1 MLRIPNPISDL
12 TEVVK
17 IYCDIFPI
25 LKAYK
30 DFELDVVSKALIEK
44 SDVTSQGAIG
54 IEALERSTRLD
65 RSRDPIY
72 NQSKAL
78 CELYRLLGWLQSTTA
93 QTKYIATYLGEA
105 LVNASNKDDVVE
117 ECLIGLSYPNECVEV
132 KADTNL
138 RPFKSILY
146 YINKNTTL
154 SRDEIIYGVLNIDD
168 DTNMSELETLSSNMI
183 EFRKTKNGLKNEL
196 IKIGKEINIKYDPT
210 MGNYTRFP
218 ISAIKWANFGE
229 KKNNTYYVTQEAKN
243 KYNELKDSQ
252 DFRLKDFNKLKK
264 EEKKHLV
271 TYSHLKMLQGFGLQI
286 DEHKLRES
294 YRFLVDNGIIKN
306 KNILFSPFQLLSYD
320 TIKDISPDLIFQD
333 AKQYVHLD
341 LTDEAKQLSVREELR
356 LKVNIESKNRDI
368 SKISSLEIYREI
380 LSLLTKTKSSEKTVS
395 TLYKKYENANKDVF
409 YPLVADLLCIIGFN
423 CKVSRG
429 GQNYERADAIIID
442 EKYSIPIEIKSPG
455 EELEISVKAI
465 RQALENKI
473 IFLSRQQYKTDYETT
488 SLAIGY
494 NSPNIRSEVFELIED
509 IYKSFKFNICV
520 LNFTDLLIMAVS
532 VINSGKEITIENFRT
547 LKGVCNVKKLNNY

>member
-25 LKAYK
+25 LKSYK
-30 DFELDVVSKALIEK
+30 DFELDVVSKALIQT
-44 SDVTSQGAIG
+44 SNVTSQGAIG
-54 IEALERSTRLD
+54 IEALERSTRAD

-93 QTKYIATYLGEA
+93 QTKYIVTYLGEA
-105 LVNASNKDDVVE
+105 LVDATNKDDVVE
-117 ECLIGLSYPNECVEV
+117 ECLIGLSYPNECVAV
-132 KADTNL
+132 KSGTNL

-146 YINKNTTL
+146 YINKNITL

-168 DTNMSELETLSSNMI
+168 DTNVAELEKLSEKMVD
-183 EFRKTKNGLKNEL
+183 FRKIKNGLKNEL
-196 IKIGKEINIKYDPT
+196 IKIGQAINVKYDPT
-210 MGNYTRFP
+210 MCNYTRFP
-218 ISAIKWANFGE
+218 ISAIKWAHFGE
-229 KKNNTYYVTQEAKN
+229 KKNNTYYVTTEAKN
-243 KYNELKDSQ
+243 KYNELKDYQ
-252 DFRLKDFNKLKK
+252 DFRLNDFYKLKR
-264 EEKKHLV
+264 EEKKHLIS
-271 TYSHLKMLQGFGLQI
+271 YSHLKMLQRFGLRI
-286 DEHKLRES
+286 DEYKMRES
-294 YRFLVDNGIIKN
+294 FRFLIDNKIIEN
-306 KNILFSPFQLLSYD
+306 ENILFFPFQLLSYD
-320 TIKDISPDLIFQD
+320 TIKDISPNLIYKD
-333 AKQYVHLD
+333 AKTYVHLD
-341 LTDEAKQLSVREELR
+341 LTDEAKQLSVREEIK
-356 LKVNIESKNRDI
+356 LKVSIESKNRDI
-368 SKISSLEIYREI
+368 SKISALKIYSEIIDLLE
-380 LSLLTKTKSSEKTVS
+380 KTKSSDNTVS
-395 TLYKKYENANKDVF
+395 TLYKKYENANKDIF

-494 NSPNIRSEVFELIED
+494 NLPNIRSEVFELIED
-509 IYKSFKFNICV
+509 IYNSFKFNICV
-520 LNFTDLLIMAVS
+520 LNFTDLLVMAVS
-532 VINSGKEITIENFRT
+532 VINSGKEITIENFKT
-547 LKGVCNVKKLNNY
+547 LKGVYNVKKLINN